1 MWGSTG
7 KPVYPVDVGR
17 LELVAHLSHTFPTL
31 PCATPRLS
39 VVLPSV
45 QPDQIIY
52 NWGGKQIYAA
62 DNMVKNQAGSSVVDL
77 VAAFNAV
84 NDPDLPNTASWTPAL
99 VAELTPVQDVPAL
112 VRAKAGPR

>member
-1 MWGSTG
+1 MFFAVS
-7 KPVYPVDVGR
+7 YPNSISR
-17 LELVAHLSHTFPTL
+17 AEQLPQLYAHHNYFELG
-31 PCATPRLS
+31 
-39 VVLPSV
+39 SV

-84 NDPDLPNTASWTPAL
+84 NDPDLPNTASWTPEL